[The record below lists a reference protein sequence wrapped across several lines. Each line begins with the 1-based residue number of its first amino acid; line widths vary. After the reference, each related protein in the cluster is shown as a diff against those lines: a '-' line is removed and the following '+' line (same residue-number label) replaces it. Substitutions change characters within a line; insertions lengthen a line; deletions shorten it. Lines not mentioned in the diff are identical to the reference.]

1 MVIIYLTRFKTVH
14 LTFDYLR
21 PIPSHIKA
29 IISLGMAPFFNQIAM
44 MVVQIVMNNVLRYY
58 GGQSHYGS
66 EIPLA
71 CAGIISKV
79 NMIFFSLVIGLS
91 QGLQPMVSFNYG
103 AG

>member
-1 MVIIYLTRFKTVH
+1 
-14 LTFDYLR
+14 
-21 PIPSHIKA
+21 
-29 IISLGMAPFFNQIAM
+29 M

-91 QGLQPMVSFNYG
+91 QGLQPIVSFNYG
-103 AG
+103 AGKYRRVRSAYLKAVCIATCISSVSFYAFS